1 MEQNQNVQI
10 YENYDTKY
18 NVYDD
23 EPEVQ
28 EYSPTSATLDSCA
41 NGRALVFQIK
51 DPPPPNNRVTAA
63 TAPSTVLVIG
73 IIIFAMIAIV
83 LIVIIVL
90 KTRTSGD
97 PNYKVKSRSMSLIRE
112 TDRIARGLFFLQVEE
127 TRTYTFGSAAN
138 TANGPQTNGEFDPLP
153 PGSLGGTLPSTGGG
167 IVSATVIRPKNP
179 SALDNSNNGFYSKSA
194 APVTATVKKNGG
206 KPVREW
212 YV

>member
-1 MEQNQNVQI
+1 MHISDYAFTTPRTPILTPETTTEDWEKSLYGEPLTTTRGPTTTEQRVVEQNQNVQI

-23 EPEVQ
+23 EPDVSRKREGTKKLGCFH
-28 EYSPTSATLDSCA
+28 ESLC
-41 NGRALVFQIK
+41 FQIK

-97 PNYKVKSRSMSLIRE
+97 PNYKV
-112 TDRIARGLFFLQVEE
+112 TVFFLC
-127 TRTYTFGSAAN
+127 
-138 TANGPQTNGEFDPLP
+138 
-153 PGSLGGTLPSTGGG
+153 
-167 IVSATVIRPKNP
+167 
-179 SALDNSNNGFYSKSA
+179 
-194 APVTATVKKNGG
+194 
-206 KPVREW
+206 
-212 YV
+212 